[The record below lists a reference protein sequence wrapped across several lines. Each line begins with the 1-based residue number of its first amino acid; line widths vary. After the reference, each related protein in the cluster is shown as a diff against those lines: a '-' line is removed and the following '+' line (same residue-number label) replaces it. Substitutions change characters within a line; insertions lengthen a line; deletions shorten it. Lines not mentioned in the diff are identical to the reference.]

1 MKKII
6 ILFLCV
12 FTLLAL
18 CGCRKTVTSGG
29 KERAL
34 HDGVFAEIENYTSGI
49 SNCFLVYDINTRVVY
64 YYDGAGY
71 YISPY
76 LILDGGALC
85 GAVFEDGKII
95 PVTFAFTPLN

>member
-6 ILFLCV
+6 IVLLCV
-12 FTLLAL
+12 FILLAL
-18 CGCRKTVTSGG
+18 CGCRKTITSGG
-29 KERAL
+29 KERTL
-34 HDGVFAEIENYTSGI
+34 HDGVFAEIENYST
-49 SNCFLVYDINTRVVY
+49 NCLLVYDINTRVVY

-95 PVTFAFTPLN
+95 PITFAFTPLN